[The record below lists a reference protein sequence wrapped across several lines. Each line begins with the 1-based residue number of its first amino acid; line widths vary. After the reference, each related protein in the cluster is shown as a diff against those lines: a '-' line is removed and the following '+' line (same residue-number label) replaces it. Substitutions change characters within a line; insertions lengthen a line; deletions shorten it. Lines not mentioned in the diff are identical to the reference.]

1 MIISFRTTFIYSFF
15 ILFFIILIIYNFN
28 SCFNHKKFQN
38 LSTDIKY
45 VGKENCKKCHEE
57 IYKEFEKSG
66 MGHSF
71 YKPGTQPWIENF
83 EKAWVFDSL
92 SNLYYEAYLFNNQ
105 LFIKEFRLNESKDT
119 LFANVWKIDWIVGSG
134 RQTRSYI
141 VEKNG
146 FLYEA
151 PITWYSNKKIWDLSP
166 GYHEGFNSGF
176 RRPLSEECIHCHN
189 GYSDFSP
196 GTINHFKSIAQS
208 IDCERCHG
216 PGEIH
221 VKNMEKD
228 FIVDVG
234 KGEIDYSIVNPKH
247 LSIDKQLDIC
257 QQCHLQGI
265 VVTQNGKRFQD
276 FRPGLNIPQFF
287 DVFTVE
293 KIHSQEFG
301 IASHAER
308 LKKSQCFQ
316 KSKMTC
322 TTCHNPHQPTDLSL
336 ALKACEKCHS
346 EPHQKICTLK
356 NKEKIKKNCV
366 NCHLQQ
372 SETSDIP
379 HVQFTDHFIRIM
391 KNNQSNLKPKEIQ
404 DIQLFCQTQT
414 QVSKDLQAKAYWNYY
429 ETRNSQPNYLE
440 IVKKIGFENPSLEA
454 VKFWMHQNEWKR
466 ALEILQKF
474 SPLNLQEQVWSY
486 ILHAEV
492 LENLKEYKK
501 AISYYNQAYEIQPF
515 QIQAKLK
522 SILLKLTISNGS
534 LKDLETA
541 AHDLLELYNKNPLD
555 YYIVF
560 NLGKIYNDLR
570 EDQLSEKFLLESLKI
585 YPNSTNAL
593 MELERLYQRKRE
605 IEKAQKI
612 KERLESSKK
621 TKDKAS

>member
-1 MIISFRTTFIYSFF
+1 MVLSFRTTFIYSFF
-15 ILFFIILIIYNFN
+15 ILFFIILTIYNVN
-28 SCFNHKKFQN
+28 SCANYKKFQN

-45 VGKENCKKCHEE
+45 VGKENCQKCHEE
-57 IYKEFEKSG
+57 IYKEFAQSG

-83 EKAWVFDSL
+83 QKALVFDSH
-92 SNLYYEAYLFNNQ
+92 SNLCYEAFLLDNQ
-105 LFIKEFRLNESKDT
+105 LFIKEFRLNKNKDT
-119 LFANVWKIDWIVGSG
+119 LFSHTWKIDWIVGSG

-141 VEKNG
+141 IESNG

-151 PITWYSNKKIWDLSP
+151 PITWYSKKKIWDLSP

-176 RRPLSEECIHCHN
+176 RRPLGEECIHCHN

-196 GTINHFKSIAQS
+196 GTINHFKTIAHS

-221 VKNMEKD
+221 AQNMEKD
-228 FIVDVG
+228 LMVDVG

-265 VVTQNGKRFQD
+265 VVTQNGKSFQD
-276 FRPGLNIPQFF
+276 FRPGLNISQFF
-287 DVFTVE
+287 DVFTIE
-293 KIHSQEFG
+293 KGNSQEFG

-346 EPHQKICTLK
+346 EPHQKKCSFKK
-356 NKEKIKKNCV
+356 NNKINKNCV

-372 SETSDIP
+372 SGTSDIP
-379 HVQFTDHFIRIM
+379 HVQFTDHFIRILQ
-391 KNNQSNLKPKEIQ
+391 NHQTVLKPQEIQ
-404 DIQLFCQTQT
+404 EIQLFCQTQN

-440 IVKKIGFENPSLEA
+440 IVKKMGFENPSLEA
-454 VKFWMHQNEWKR
+454 VKFWIHQNEWER
-466 ALEILQKF
+466 ALEVLQKCN
-474 SPLNLQEQVWSY
+474 PLNLQEQVWSC
-486 ILHAEV
+486 ILYAEI
-492 LENLKEYKK
+492 LENLKEYEK
-501 AISYYNQAYEIQPF
+501 AIQYYDKAYEKQPF

-534 LKDLETA
+534 LKDLEMA
-541 AHDLLELYNKNPLD
+541 VHDLLELYNKNPLD
-555 YYIVF
+555 YYVVF

-570 EDQLSEKFLLESLKI
+570 EDHLAEKFLLESLKI

-593 MELERLYQRKRE
+593 MELERLYQRKRK
-605 IEKAQKI
+605 IDKAQKV